1 MWDDSDER
9 TGDVR
14 SIINVANW
22 CTQTEWKHF
31 GMHRM
36 RAHLLYGDV
45 NPRPT
50 SEPSAGEN
58 SESERNSNYGAPYNG
73 RAKPRYANNAHRDY
87 LAANR

>member
-1 MWDDSDER
+1 
-9 TGDVR
+9 
-14 SIINVANW
+14 
-22 CTQTEWKHF
+22 
-31 GMHRM
+31 MHCM
-36 RAHLLYGDV
+36 RALLLYGDV

-58 SESERNSNYGAPYNG
+58 SESERNSNYGAPYMYNG